1 MNKKKVFI
9 GTIILFIMFVN
20 TLFCNEFEY
29 QKAKMS
35 FKNFIECELTRTDTE
50 NYYSKEKIHKIDII
64 NMHDIRNEGN
74 IKIITGAA
82 KYFEVISQKSQ
93 TLFVTIGIK
102 KILGHEKVLYFLAK
116 KENDPVFLIELAE
129 NPYNERCLWTQYWIN
144 TN

>member
-1 MNKKKVFI
+1 
-9 GTIILFIMFVN
+9 
-20 TLFCNEFEY
+20 
-29 QKAKMS
+29 MS
-35 FKNFIECELTRTDTE
+35 FKIFIVCELTRTNAE
-50 NYYSKEKIHKIDII
+50 NYYFKGKIHKIDII

-82 KYFEVISQKSQ
+82 KCFEIISQKSQ

-102 KILGHEKVLYFLAK
+102 KILENEKVLYFLAK
-116 KENDPVFLIELAE
+116 KENAPVFLIELAE